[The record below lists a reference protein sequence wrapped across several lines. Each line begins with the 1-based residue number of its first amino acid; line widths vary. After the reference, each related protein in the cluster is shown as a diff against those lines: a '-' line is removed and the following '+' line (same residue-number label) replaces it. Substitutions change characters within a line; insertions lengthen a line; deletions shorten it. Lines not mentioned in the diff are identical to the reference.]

1 MKTKANSKT
10 PIIFNGT
17 FNDRIRQAL
26 KAKRLSVGV
35 SLQQLGEFLE
45 IHWSTLRKWEVG
57 ITASC
62 HPRHVARVTKFL
74 AGAYDASLRA
84 LSDPE
89 YARKQKSDEK
99 SLASSSSQTT
109 PLWLSKL
116 EAFLEN
122 TIERMF
128 RSIIE
133 ELRKH

>member
-1 MKTKANSKT
+1 MKTKANSQA

-17 FNDRIRQAL
+17 FDDRIRQAL

-35 SLQQLGEFLE
+35 SLQQLGAFLE

-89 YARKQKSDEK
+89 YARKQKSVEK
-99 SLASSSSQTT
+99 AFASSSFQGM
-109 PLWLSKL
+109 PLWFPKL
-116 EAFLEN
+116 EAFLES
-122 TIERMF
+122 IIDRMF
-128 RSIIE
+128 RSILE
-133 ELRKH
+133 ELRK